1 MTCRFIKMNIFQG
14 RYLIK
19 VNIFH
24 QVRYLIKVNIFHQG
38 RYLITSNT
46 CVVCVRCGWHRMS
59 TPAKGL
65 REVLQNAFAKSSAIN
80 SMLKPKLPNIHRFT
94 FRFWSLQLS
103 PTDLKCQSFFIGEIQ
118 HLEVFFTRV

>member
-1 MTCRFIKMNIFQG
+1 MLCHF
-14 RYLIK
+14 IK

-24 QVRYLIKVNIFHQG
+24 QVRYLIKVNIFHQS

-65 REVLQNAFAKSSAIN
+65 REVLQNAFAKYSAIN
-80 SMLKPKLPNIHRFT
+80 SMLKPKLTKMYRFT
-94 FRFWSLQLS
+94 FEFWTFEKTL
-103 PTDLKCQSFFIGEIQ
+103 
-118 HLEVFFTRV
+118 FTHFDTEGDFKDSY